1 MIFNNLV
8 NNFKYIIK
16 GSKKSKNIDNICL
29 LKKDKIY
36 MVFYFKKN
44 VICKWVMEMF
54 IVLL

>member
-8 NNFKYIIK
+8 KNFKYIIK